1 MPRYWPLTI
10 VLLMA
15 ACAQVRE
22 PTGGEKDEQGPLLV
36 ESTPFPMTTGFAGDR
51 IVLRFNERVQLKSIR
66 ENLVVS
72 PPLSKAP
79 TVRLIGDRSVQIGFE
94 EPLLAN
100 TTYAFDF
107 AKGVVDLTE
116 SNVYEGGPFVLST
129 GSVIDSARLSVD
141 VNDARTLAPMKGVEV
156 LLFAEGDTC
165 DPRNCQP
172 HYFAR
177 TDEQG
182 HAHIEFMRPDNYKAF
197 ALRDLN
203 GNHLYDLPTEAVA
216 FGSEGVTA
224 STDSL
229 VTPAELRMFTALDS
243 AQRLLDARFADGA
256 LRLAFSRPVSDVGIS
271 SVAGGPMTGAW
282 LPEWNAARDSVRVWY
297 LGDSMVQAPVLVRAD
312 DLLLDTVD
320 VEQRSPAADLIL
332 ARVAI
337 TGTPAVELEASR
349 PVAVVDTTR
358 FTLKRDSV
366 VLPFRLSVS
375 EGQARRFLL
384 NTGLKPGEKGT
395 LNLLPGSLVDHQGRT
410 NDTLSIPIDLP
421 ATNESGSL
429 SVSLPALGDGYQGA
443 FILELLDA
451 KGQVVLLQAGPAL
464 PAQISW
470 KTLPP
475 QAFGLRLVADDN
487 TNGRWDAGSLQ
498 QGQQPEGVYVHPKGA
513 TVRAGWE
520 VEVVW
525 E

>member
-1 MPRYWPLTI
+1 MPRYWPFSL
-10 VLLMA
+10 VLLLA

-22 PTGGEKDEQGPLLV
+22 PTGGEKDEKGPLLE
-36 ESTPFPMTTGFAGDR
+36 ESTPLQRTTGFAGDR
-51 IVLRFNERVQLKSIR
+51 IIMRFNERVQLKSIR

-72 PPLSKAP
+72 PPLSKEP
-79 TVRLIGDRSVQIGFE
+79 SVRLMGDRSVQIGFE
-94 EPLLAN
+94 ESLLPN
-100 TTYAFDF
+100 TTYALDF
-107 AKGVVDLTE
+107 AKAVVDLTE
-116 SNVYEGGPFVLST
+116 SNVYEGVPFVFST
-129 GSVIDSARLSVD
+129 GSVIDSARLSVA
-141 VNDARTLAPMKGVEV
+141 VIDARTLAPMKGVEV

-177 TDEQG
+177 TDGQG
-182 HAHIEFMRPDNYKAF
+182 HAQMDFMRPGNYKAF

-203 GNHLYDLPTEAVA
+203 GNHLYDLPTEAIA
-216 FGSEGVTA
+216 FGDEAMST

-229 VTPAELRMFTALDS
+229 ATPAELRMFTALDS
-243 AQRLLDARFADGA
+243 VQRLLDARYVDGA
-256 LRLAFSRPVSDVGIS
+256 LRLAFSRPVDVVSIS
-271 SVAGGPMTGAW
+271 SSAGGPMAGAW
-282 LPEWNAARDSVRVWY
+282 LPEWNAASDSVRVWY

-320 VEQRSPAADLIL
+320 LEERSAPAAIGF

-337 TGTPAVELEASR
+337 TGTPAIELEASR
-349 PVAVVDTTR
+349 PVAFVDTTR
-358 FTLKRDSV
+358 ISFLRDSV
-366 VLPFRLSVS
+366 HLPFSLSTSAGHV
-375 EGQARRFLL
+375 RRFVLQTPL
-384 NTGLKPGEKGT
+384 MSGEKGT
-395 LNLLPGSLVDHQGRT
+395 LHLLPGSLVDHQGRT
-410 NDTLSIPIDLP
+410 NDTLSLPIDLP
-421 ATNESGSL
+421 GANGSGSL
-429 SVSLPALGDGYQGA
+429 NGSLPVLGDGYQGA
-443 FILELLDA
+443 FVLELLDA

-475 QAFGLRLVADDN
+475 QAFGLRLVADGN
-487 TNGRWDAGSLQ
+487 ANGRWDAGSLQ
-498 QGQQPEGVYVHPKGA
+498 QGQQPERVYMHPKGA